1 MNLKK
6 KSTIQITIFLFTIL
20 VTLTYSL
27 YLKDLI
33 NFKFLSFGDL
43 NPYGGWSELKS
54 AFIDVS
60 YRFRGISKSTA
71 LTASILVSSL
81 FGGRFFCGF
90 MCPIGALQDFF
101 TFIGSKLNIK
111 KINIKNNI
119 NSKLIILK
127 YFVFI
132 AGLVL
137 SILGLGSLV
146 SPYSPWLAFLNISM
160 GFTLTPGT
168 FILIAILLFSLTIP
182 RIFCRYLCPLGA
194 FQSLMY
200 AVGFLKI
207 KSSSSCKSCSYC
219 LKECPVDIKN
229 PYESGE
235 VSPECI
241 SCLKCV
247 DRSCIRG
254 DYSYS
259 INIFNRR
266 ISKKSYIALSL
277 LIFISIYAFFPLINP
292 SAASQEM
299 SDFTTLKDGSYIG
312 TGLGFGGP
320 IRIELRIND
329 GEIKTIEVLSHREST
344 GYYEEVFKMKSREI
358 IESQSLNIDA
368 VSGAT
373 ASSKAFFSAV
383 KSAVSQSLE
392 YKEQE

>member
-137 SILGLGSLV
+137 SILGLGRLV

-200 AVGFLKI
+200 AVGFFKI

-229 PYESGE
+229 LYESGE

-247 DRSCIRG
+247 DKSCIKG
-254 DYSYS
+254 NFSYT
-259 INIFNRR
+259 INIFN
-266 ISKKSYIALSL
+266 KKINKKKYITLSL
-277 LIFISIYAFFPLINP
+277 LVFISIYAFLPLIDTP
-292 SAASQEM
+292 AGTQEI
-299 SDFTTLKDGSYIG
+299 SDFATLRDGNYIG
-312 TGLGFGGP
+312 TGIGFGGP
-320 IRIELRIND
+320 IRIELVVDNKK
-329 GEIKTIEVLSHREST
+329 IKTIEVLSHRESA
-344 GYYEEVFKMKSREI
+344 GYYEEVFKIKSREI
-358 IESQSLNIDA
+358 IETQSLSIDV

-373 ASSKAFFSAV
+373 ASSRGFFSAV

-392 YKEQE
+392 YNK